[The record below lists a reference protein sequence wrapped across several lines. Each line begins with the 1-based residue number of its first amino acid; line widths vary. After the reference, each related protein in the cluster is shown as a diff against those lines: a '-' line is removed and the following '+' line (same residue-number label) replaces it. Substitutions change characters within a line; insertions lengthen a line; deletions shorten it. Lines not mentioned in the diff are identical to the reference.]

1 MRPSRLA
8 LLTLTLLA
16 LIELAYFYPQLP
28 DTVASHFN
36 AAGQADGWSS
46 KEAFVRFYALFIGA
60 FAALFVGISWL
71 MARLPVDLIN
81 MPNREYW
88 FAEERRA
95 ATLSTIQQQMEWL
108 GVATLLLLIAIL
120 QGSIVAS
127 LTPGAGMSAAAMWLP
142 LAGYLVFM
150 VVWTATFIGRFYR
163 KT

>member
-16 LIELAYFYPQLP
+16 LLELAYFYPRLP
-28 DTVASHFN
+28 DTVATHFD
-36 AAGQADGWSS
+36 AAGQADGWSA
-46 KEAFVRFYALFIGA
+46 KAAFVQTNAGIILLLAL
-60 FAALFVGISWL
+60 LFPGISWL
-71 MARLPVDLIN
+71 VARLPADLIN

-88 FAEERRA
+88 LSEERRA

-120 QGSIVAS
+120 QVSLAAS
-127 LTPGAGMSAAAMWLP
+127 LTPGATLPAATLWLP
-142 LAGYLVFM
+142 LAGFLVFM
-150 VVWTATFIGRFYR
+150 VIWTAIFIGRFYR